1 MFEIS
6 RSAPRVQV
14 EGVRPLEKNERG
26 ILLQGARLVCES
38 IQDNDMERW
47 MLTEGGQFIRQT
59 GKDVYV
65 TDAAFALEFLPGFC
79 DDEVMEQLV
88 AANAFE
94 GAISVPKP

>member
-6 RSAPRVQV
+6 RSAPRVEV
-14 EGVRPLEKNERG
+14 ENIRPLEKHEHG
-26 ILLQGARLVCES
+26 VLLQGARLVCES

-59 GKDVYV
+59 AKDVYV
-65 TDAAFALEFLPGFC
+65 TDAAFAMDYLAGFC
-79 DDEVMEQLV
+79 DDDVMEQLV

-94 GAISVPKP
+94 GAIRVPKP